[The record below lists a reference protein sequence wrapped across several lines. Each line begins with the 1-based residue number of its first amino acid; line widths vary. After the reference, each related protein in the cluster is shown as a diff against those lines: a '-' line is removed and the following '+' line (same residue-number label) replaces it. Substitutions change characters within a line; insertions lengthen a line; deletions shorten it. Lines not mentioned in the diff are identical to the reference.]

1 MKFADLSAGKRI
13 ILGPAQVDDE
23 EIIAFAEKYDA
34 QWFHTDPVRAAAD
47 PWNGLIASGWH
58 TCCIAMGL
66 LSKGI
71 LVDSESYASPG
82 LNYVKWPNPVRAADV
97 LTLEVIVIESRIS
110 STKSWLGIVRW
121 QWVMRNQT
129 GATVL
134 DLEAISLFRLPNTS
148 IPEIGK
154 AVPAPT

>member
-1 MKFADLSAGKRI
+1 MKFAELTAGKHI
-13 ILGPAQVDDE
+13 ILGPTQVDEE
-23 EIIAFAEKYDA
+23 EIIAFAKKYDA

-58 TCCIAMGL
+58 TCSIAMGL
-66 LSKGI
+66 LSNGI

-97 LTLEVIVIESRIS
+97 LTLEVIVLESRIS

-121 QWVMRNQT
+121 HWLMRNQT

-134 DLEAISLFRLPNTS
+134 DLEAVSLFRLPNGS
-148 IPEIGK
+148 I
-154 AVPAPT
+154 AASM